1 MKKEALWYEK
11 LDNNLVHCHLCPH
24 NCKIAESKSGICK
37 VRQNNN
43 GTLYSL
49 NYKKATSIAVD
60 PMEKKPLYHFH
71 PGKYVLSIGTYG
83 CNFRC
88 DFCQNH
94 EISQTT
100 LNGQML
106 DIDEL
111 IKICKSK
118 PNCVGIAY
126 TYNEPTIWY
135 EFVLECAKKFKE
147 ANLANVLV
155 TNGYI
160 NTEPLKEL
168 LPYIDAMNIDLKS
181 MNNEFYK
188 EICGGRLEPIINT
201 IKEAI
206 KNCHVEITSL
216 IIPTKNDSL
225 KNMEE
230 LSKWIASLNPNTPL
244 HLSRYYPAYKMQIP
258 PTDPMTLL
266 ELKNVA
272 LKHLKYVY
280 IGNVPGL
287 R

>member
-11 LDNNLVHCHLCPH
+11 LDNDIVHCHLCPH
-24 NCKIAESKSGICK
+24 NCKIAEGKSGICK
-37 VRQNNN
+37 VRQNNK

-49 NYKKATSIAVD
+49 NYKKATSIAMD

-71 PGKYVLSIGTYG
+71 PGKYILSIGTYG

-88 DFCQNH
+88 GFCQNH
-94 EISQTT
+94 EISQNT
-100 LNGQML
+100 LSGQTL
-106 DIDEL
+106 DVDEL

-147 ANLANVLV
+147 ADLANVLV

-181 MNNEFYK
+181 MNDEFYK
-188 EICGGRLEPIINT
+188 KICGGKLEPIKNT

-206 KNCHVEITSL
+206 ENCHVEITSL
-216 IIPTKNDSL
+216 IIPTKNDSPD
-225 KNMEE
+225 NMEQ
-230 LSKWIASLNPNTPL
+230 LSKWIASLNPDTPL

-258 PTDPMTLL
+258 PTDPVTLL
-266 ELKNVA
+266 KLKDIA
-272 LKHLKYVY
+272 LQHLKHVY

>member
-11 LDNNLVHCHLCPH
+11 LDNDIVHCHLCPH
-24 NCKIAESKSGICK
+24 NCKIVEDKSGICK
-37 VRQNNN
+37 VRQNNK

-49 NYKKATSIAVD
+49 NYKKATSIAMD

-71 PGKYVLSIGTYG
+71 PGKYILSIGTYG

-88 DFCQNH
+88 GFCQNH
-94 EISQTT
+94 EISQNT
-100 LNGQML
+100 LGGQTL

-160 NTEPLKEL
+160 NIEPLKEL

-181 MNNEFYK
+181 MNDEFYK
-188 EICGGRLEPIINT
+188 EICGGRLEPIKNT

-206 KNCHVEITSL
+206 ENCHVEITSL
-216 IIPTKNDSL
+216 IIPTKNDSP

-230 LSKWIASLNPNTPL
+230 LSKWIASLNPDTPL

-266 ELKNVA
+266 ELKDVA
-272 LKHLKYVY
+272 LQHLKHVY

>member
-11 LDNNLVHCHLCPH
+11 LDNNIVHCHLCPH
-24 NCKIAESKSGICK
+24 NCKIAEGKSGICK

-49 NYKKATSIAVD
+49 NYKRATSIAMD

-71 PGKYVLSIGTYG
+71 PGKYILSIGTYG

-94 EISQTT
+94 EISQNT
-100 LNGQML
+100 LGGQTL

-111 IKICKSK
+111 IKICKDK

-147 ANLANVLV
+147 ADLANVLV

-181 MNNEFYK
+181 MNDEFYK
-188 EICGGRLEPIINT
+188 KICGGRLEPIKNT
-201 IKEAI
+201 IKETI

-216 IIPTKNDSL
+216 IIPTKNDSPD
-225 KNMEE
+225 NMEQ
-230 LSKWIASLNPNTPL
+230 LSKWIASLNPDTPL

-266 ELKNVA
+266 ELKDIA
-272 LKHLKYVY
+272 LQHLKHVY

>member
-11 LDNNLVHCHLCPH
+11 LDNNIVHCHLCPH
-24 NCKIAESKSGICK
+24 NCKIAEGKSGICK

-49 NYKKATSIAVD
+49 NYKRATSIAMD

-71 PGKYVLSIGTYG
+71 PGKYILSIGTYG

-94 EISQTT
+94 EISQNT
-100 LNGQML
+100 LGGQTL
-106 DIDEL
+106 DVDEL

-147 ANLANVLV
+147 ADLANVLV

-181 MNNEFYK
+181 MNDEFYK
-188 EICGGRLEPIINT
+188 KICGGRLEPIKNT

-206 KNCHVEITSL
+206 ENCHVEITSL
-216 IIPTKNDSL
+216 IIPTKNDSPD
-225 KNMEE
+225 NMEQ
-230 LSKWIASLNPNTPL
+230 LSKWIASLNPDTPL

-258 PTDPMTLL
+258 PTDPVTLL
-266 ELKNVA
+266 KLKDIA
-272 LKHLKYVY
+272 LQHLKHVY

>member
-11 LDNNLVHCHLCPH
+11 LDNDIVHCHLCPH
-24 NCKIAESKSGICK
+24 NCKIAEDESGICK
-37 VRQNNN
+37 VRQNDN
-43 GTLYSL
+43 GTLYNL
-49 NYKKATSIAVD
+49 NYKKATSIAMD

-71 PGKYVLSIGTYG
+71 PGKYILSIGTYG

-88 DFCQNH
+88 GFCQNH
-94 EISQTT
+94 EISQNT
-100 LNGQML
+100 LGGQTL

-111 IKICKSK
+111 IKICKDK

-160 NTEPLKEL
+160 NIEPLKEL

-181 MNNEFYK
+181 MNDEFYK
-188 EICGGRLEPIINT
+188 EICGGRLEPIKNT

-206 KNCHVEITSL
+206 ENCHVEITSL
-216 IIPTKNDSL
+216 IIPTKNDSP
-225 KNMEE
+225 KNMEK
-230 LSKWIASLNPNTPL
+230 LSKWIASLNPDTPL

-266 ELKNVA
+266 ELKDVA
-272 LKHLKYVY
+272 LQHLKHVY